1 MKLTSILFPGVMLGV
16 AVVYEIMALNM
27 PRGTITYPGPGFF
40 PMMVGVFLIATV
52 LGCLLQEIL
61 KRKPDG
67 PRPDSPAPGE
77 AVSVRR
83 YFGKTFQLTALMI
96 GYILALTPLGFP
108 VAICIFMV
116 ISIRIFGSRHWVLAV
131 AIAAVITVVSYLSFV
146 QWLKVPLP
154 LGILEQVLG

>member
-1 MKLTSILFPGVMLGV
+1 MKLTSLLFPGVMLAV

-40 PMMVGVFLIATV
+40 PMAVGVFLIATV

-61 KRKPDG
+61 KRKPD
-67 PRPDSPAPGE
+67 PSPDSPVAGE
-77 AVSVRR
+77 AVSVGR

-108 VAICIFMV
+108 IAICIFMV
-116 ISIRIFGSRHWVLAV
+116 ISIRIFGSRHWVFAV
-131 AIAAVITVVSYLSFV
+131 VIAAVITVVSYISFV
-146 QWLKVPLP
+146 LWLKVPLP
-154 LGILEQVLG
+154 LGILEQILG